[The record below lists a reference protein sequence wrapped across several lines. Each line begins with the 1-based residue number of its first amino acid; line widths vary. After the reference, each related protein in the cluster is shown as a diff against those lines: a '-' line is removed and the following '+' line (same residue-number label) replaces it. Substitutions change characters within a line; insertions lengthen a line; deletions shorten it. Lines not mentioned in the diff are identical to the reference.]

1 VKIRSDQAFALNLIY
16 SQLRGSL
23 TSHYPEQRCNPGHR
37 ASSLITFK
45 TNRTFLSLFDFFLV
59 ANQNTGFNSVPVM
72 KSISQTI
79 PVIYTRCTFTL
90 FRPFPVSERLEFIYP
105 DFIKIIPVNITLR
118 KRPVNIRAG
127 GNGPVNQDRSDIDPR
142 PAEKKVVPDQWFIL
156 TDISLTTEF
165 HINLLFLAL

>member
-1 VKIRSDQAFALNLIY
+1 MLIFCSMLN
-16 SQLRGSL
+16 
-23 TSHYPEQRCNPGHR
+23 
-37 ASSLITFK
+37 
-45 TNRTFLSLFDFFLV
+45 FLLM
-59 ANQNTGFNSVPVM
+59 ANQHIIHISVPVM

-105 DFIKIIPVNITLR
+105 DFVKIIPVNITLR

-156 TDISLTTEF
+156 TDISPQLNFTSICF
-165 HINLLFLAL
+165 SLRCKAMKSISSAN